1 MRSPKDNNYFKY
13 SRVYLLR
20 ILSRNC
26 RYLSDGNWGHKI
38 MVTKILAV
46 VRVGVWGQQSCYK
59 TRVWTDFR

>member
-13 SRVYLLR
+13 SRVYLFR

-38 MVTKILAV
+38 MVTKE
-46 VRVGVWGQQSCYK
+46 GTGSS
-59 TRVWTDFR
+59 